1 MKYTQA
7 REIVES
13 ALDALLNEGMM
24 PSSMEKSKPSMRT
37 VKKPTSPS
45 PSSNTPRSPAVKMG
59 ERNTNA
65 RWRRGNRWA
74 LRQIAKNK
82 QASAVNEESEK
93 EMSARNIKTYQGHID
108 RLEGAIKHHSS
119 RKPGW
124 SDRYGSNTQSN
135 INTKVKDLT
144 NIHKELTTRHK
155 KALENHAS
163 GNYGANR
170 GHYLLNT
177 DWH

>member
-7 REIVES
+7 RDLVEA
-13 ALDALLNEGMM
+13 ALDVL
-24 PSSMEKSKPSMRT
+24 S
-37 VKKPTSPS
+37 
-45 PSSNTPRSPAVKMG
+45 
-59 ERNTNA
+59 
-65 RWRRGNRWA
+65 
-74 LRQIAKNK
+74 
-82 QASAVNEESEK
+82 EESEK
-93 EMSARNIKTYQGHID
+93 EMSARNIETYQGHID

-124 SDRYGSNTQSN
+124 SDRYGNQTHSS
-135 INTKVKDLT
+135 INAKVKDLT

-155 KALENHAS
+155 KALANHAS

>member
-7 REIVES
+7 RDLVEA
-13 ALDALLNEGMM
+13 ALDAL
-24 PSSMEKSKPSMRT
+24 S
-37 VKKPTSPS
+37 
-45 PSSNTPRSPAVKMG
+45 
-59 ERNTNA
+59 
-65 RWRRGNRWA
+65 
-74 LRQIAKNK
+74 
-82 QASAVNEESEK
+82 EESEK
-93 EMSARNIKTYQGHID
+93 EMSTRNIKTYQGHID

-124 SDRYGSNTQSN
+124 SDRYGNDTQSN
-135 INTKVKDLT
+135 INAKVKDLT